1 MQIKGV
7 VYSRSLKLEGRESEK
22 REVSGAGAVEG
33 RFELCG
39 EENPVFGDFLALGV

>member
-7 VYSRSLKLEGRESEK
+7 VYSSSLKREGRESEE
-22 REVSGAGAVEG
+22 RSQWG
-33 RFELCG
+33 RSCGGQSSELCG